1 LKDSADLLAA
11 EFVGDVR
18 EGLTDFINP
27 AAGIGVT
34 PMPDLLYFPWSFSV
48 YDDKKKAG
56 YNRSRGI
63 QLNPSLI
70 TLTPAPGEYL
80 DLNFTV
86 RGQFMEPT
94 DSTAYIQVVADNEDS
109 QFGVLLEY
117 NGIEYPPSSRIPFSP
132 THPLFGLR
140 LHGLEGAT
148 GRLVVST
155 TSQILVEELTVS
167 IPFVLAGCPF
177 GFYSPIAT
185 DWVIQLCLCTLPSM
199 YQSVQPSI
207 HQSMGFFIFCLSA
220 CSRCSMIKNSLM
232 RCNKMDSRERRQNS
246 VACFGILQ
254 SCQ

>member
-1 LKDSADLLAA
+1 LGNFVPPHLLIKPVGLQYIATEFVNIISSSRTASSAPNFLALAGATCRCFKPVGPVNISIAQCTHDNYITIVSNISALKDSADLLAA

-94 DSTAYIQVVADNEDS
+94 DSTAYIQVCV
-109 QFGVLLEY
+109 V
-117 NGIEYPPSSRIPFSP
+117 P
-132 THPLFGLR
+132 T
-140 LHGLEGAT
+140 
-148 GRLVVST
+148 
-155 TSQILVEELTVS
+155 
-167 IPFVLAGCPF
+167 
-177 GFYSPIAT
+177 Y
-185 DWVIQLCLCTLPSM
+185 
-199 YQSVQPSI
+199 I
-207 HQSMGFFIFCLSA
+207 H
-220 CSRCSMIKNSLM
+220 
-232 RCNKMDSRERRQNS
+232 RRQWLLFH
-246 VACFGILQ
+246 V
-254 SCQ
+254 